1 MNIWHDIDEERIKKD
16 DFGNPDVCMVSYY
29 HNLFTNSEEK
39 KIVCEECRAGKR
51 GCVACKRQLAENI
64 IKKLQPIR
72 EKRKYYEERPELLEE
87 ILKNG
92 TKKAQEI
99 AKKTMSKVKG
109 SMKLN
114 YFNK

>member
-1 MNIWHDIDEERIKKD
+1 M
-16 DFGNPDVCMVSYY
+16 Y
-29 HNLFTNSEEK
+29 
-39 KIVCEECRAGKR
+39 
-51 GCVACKRQLAENI
+51 GCI
-64 IKKLQPIR
+64 LQPIR

-99 AKKTMSKVKG
+99 AKETMSKVKE

>member
-1 MNIWHDIDEERIKKD
+1 MTQADKNFIDT
-16 DFGNPDVCMVSYY
+16 C
-29 HNLFTNSEEK
+29 
-39 KIVCEECRAGKR
+39 
-51 GCVACKRQLAENI
+51 
-64 IKKLQPIR
+64 
-72 EKRKYYEERPELLEE
+72 EE

-99 AKKTMSKVKG
+99 AKETMSKVKE